1 MLYNLFLPFR
11 PITPLHLPTQTK
23 NMQHI
28 TRLTILAVSAVLA
41 GCASVSEFPAKA
53 ADVDFDGSQGHTGW
67 ARHERT
73 LLLRNTKLTDALPAG
88 EKALAAS
95 NFELRKSDPQGAV
108 VIGEHGATPFDY
120 NIVAALY
127 FRQAGK
133 DVRVRIHVQASRD
146 IGFLG
151 DATDSNWTL
160 NLENSLKM
168 ILDR

>member
-127 FRQAGK
+127 FRQAGT

>member
-11 PITPLHLPTQTK
+11 PITPLHLPTPTK